1 MNIIYPLAFVAFS
14 LVTMTGFA
22 LWPLFF
28 SRRDL
33 NEANGHEED
42 EK

>member
-1 MNIIYPLAFVAFS
+1 MNIIYPLAFVALS
-14 LVTMTGFA
+14 LAIMTGFA

-33 NEANGHEED
+33 DEANGQEED
-42 EK
+42 EQ

>member
-1 MNIIYPLAFVAFS
+1 MNIIYPIAFVTLS

-33 NEANGHEED
+33 DEANGQEED
-42 EK
+42 EQ